1 MKGDRRRCSDPS
13 AAGGRIAFVRPALT
27 HGAQGSAPCA
37 RGQVARSLSAIRYA
51 RPTIRRM
58 LPSLMS
64 PAVTQPVLPKWR
76 RVIPVCGIVLAAA
89 AALLWIALHALWI
102 SGYQETLRVDWMRYN
117 LETTHP
123 SLDFNTGG
131 VRPVLVWWR

>member
-1 MKGDRRRCSDPS
+1 
-13 AAGGRIAFVRPALT
+13 
-27 HGAQGSAPCA
+27 
-37 RGQVARSLSAIRYA
+37 
-51 RPTIRRM
+51 
-58 LPSLMS
+58 MS

-76 RVIPVCGIVLAAA
+76 RVIPVCRIVLAAA

-117 LETTHP
+117 PETTHP

-131 VRPVLVWWR
+131 VRPVLVWWRVGVWSGVLATVAVSLGTRTVRKWGLPIAVLTLFVWLLRGHS